1 MIQEITKITCIS
13 NSLIKRRAFTMKGN
27 LKRSFLRVHLKFET
41 SSISIEWRFE
51 FVFQP
56 VIIYRLTHSASE
68 LSGCT
73 CTSSLTMQYR
83 TRPPSQLKP
92 WCNDSGVL
100 NLHHGYYTTTMTSR
114 RLFLHNP
121 VSRGTN
127 QPIRNSE
134 LVQCIKFE

>member
-13 NSLIKRRAFTMKGN
+13 NSLIKQRAFTMKGN
-27 LKRSFLRVHLKFET
+27 LNRSFLRVHLKFET
-41 SSISIEWRFE
+41 SSISIEWRFV

-56 VIIYRLTHSASE
+56 LIIYRLTHSASG
-68 LSGCT
+68 LS
-73 CTSSLTMQYR
+73 SSLTMQYR

-100 NLHHGYYTTTMTSR
+100 NLHHSYYTTIMTSR
-114 RLFLHNP
+114 RLFRQDP

-134 LVQCIKFE
+134 LVLCMKFE